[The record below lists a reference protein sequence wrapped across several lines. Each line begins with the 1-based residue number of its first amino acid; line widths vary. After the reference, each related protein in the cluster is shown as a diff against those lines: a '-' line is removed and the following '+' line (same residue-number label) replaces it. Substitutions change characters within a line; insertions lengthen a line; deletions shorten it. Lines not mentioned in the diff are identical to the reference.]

1 MARTPKRHLALW
13 IFLSFLIV
21 GALVNGALAGRLN
34 LWQNAPWAAIEV
46 TATGSQQTQLESPG
60 CQGGARLDANQ
71 EAWLNIGQPDGIHV
85 MVVRKDGD
93 LLITPPANTT
103 ITGGV
108 LEGPT
113 GTTMFIVEPSL
124 RYGGRA
130 VRVHGA
136 DPQVEAVTVTC
147 NHGP

>member
-1 MARTPKRHLALW
+1 MARTPWTQRALW

-71 EAWLNIGQPDGIHV
+71 EAWVDVGQPDGIHV

-93 LLITPPANTT
+93 FLITPPTNTT

-108 LEGPT
+108 LEGPSGRAT
-113 GTTMFIVEPSL
+113 FFVEPSL
-124 RYGGRA
+124 RYAGRA
-130 VRVHGA
+130 VRVNGA
-136 DPQVEAVTVTC
+136 GPQAETVSLTC
-147 NHGP
+147 KRSP

>member
-1 MARTPKRHLALW
+1 MARRPMGNPGLW
-13 IFLSFLIV
+13 AFIGFLIA
-21 GALVNGALAGRLN
+21 GALFNGFRTGQLN
-34 LWQNAPWAAIEV
+34 GWQAAQWAAVEV
-46 TATGSQQTQLESPG
+46 IATPGSQTQQEAD
-60 CQGGARLDANQ
+60 CQGSARLDANQ
-71 EAWLNIGQPDGIHV
+71 EAWVDVGQPDGIHV

-93 LLITPPANTT
+93 LLITPPANLT
-103 ITGGV
+103 ITGGR

-136 DPQVEAVTVTC
+136 DPQLAAVTVTC

>member
-1 MARTPKRHLALW
+1 MARKPRRHWALG
-13 IFLSFLIV
+13 IFLGCLIV
-21 GALVNGALAGRLN
+21 SSLINGARTGQLN
-34 LWQNAPWAAIEV
+34 LWQGAPWAAIEV
-46 TATGSQQTQLESPG
+46 TANSSQTQLESPS
-60 CQGGARLDANQ
+60 CQGSARLDANQ
-71 EAWLNIGQPDGIHV
+71 EAWVDVGQPDGIHV

-93 LLITPPANTT
+93 LLITPPANVT

-136 DPQVEAVTVTC
+136 NPQVEAVTVTC

>member
-1 MARTPKRHLALW
+1 MARKPKRHWALG
-13 IFLSFLIV
+13 IFLGLLIV
-21 GALVNGALAGRLN
+21 CSLINAGLTGQLN
-34 LWQNAPWAAIEV
+34 LWQSAPWAAIEV
-46 TATGSQQTQLESPG
+46 TATGNQTPLESPG
-60 CQGGARLDANQ
+60 CRGGARLDANQ
-71 EAWLNIGQPDGIHV
+71 EAWVDVGQPDGIHV

-93 LLITPPANTT
+93 LLITPPANLT

-136 DPQVEAVTVTC
+136 NPQVAAVTVTC